1 MEKRKKKY
9 GRSLAMG
16 CGEQAR
22 AAGLEKEH
30 RDRGGIRDADR
41 SRVSSDGHPN
51 VRPAGHSP
59 TLAGR
64 VSEAI
69 CSLFSLPACR
79 NHLDPVHYVMTS
91 LLHQPLTRMVKTLLS
106 IFL

>member
-1 MEKRKKKY
+1 MWRESTGSR
-9 GRSLAMG
+9 A
-16 CGEQAR
+16 GEGAR
-22 AAGLEKEH
+22 VSEH
-30 RDRGGIRDADR
+30 RDRGGIRDADQ

-51 VRPAGHSP
+51 VGPAGHSP